1 MRHGLNSP
9 LERSQRGDIRV
20 RFSWI
25 SWPHPSTSVRSVIA
39 LGALLMVVVLG
50 MTGYEIWRQYNSTIT
65 LAERNLNVLADVLVG
80 EIGRTISGVDSVVE
94 QSILD
99 LSTEGNRPPEQIR
112 RTLRDRATGV
122 PAIFGLL
129 LIDAQGLPIASLH
142 SLSPRHH
149 AFAQSI
155 RASVAGQNLPIHV
168 GTVTPAPFDGTPII
182 PFSRLRHD
190 AAGNIAGITVAAMS
204 VQYFQEIFLQV
215 KSRTVTT
222 LTLTLARQDGA
233 ILVQTPEGATTKM
246 AGMTEFRPDSRD
258 NGLIHDDDTSA
269 GRIVAFRTLR
279 PYGLKLSVAVNAADL
294 LNLWRSNALRLLLAA
309 LVAALVVAALIWAIL
324 RRLALDEAQRAN
336 LRSIDNQ
343 RRMAQFSLDAGAD
356 MVVWTNDKGSII
368 YANPAAHQALGY
380 APGTLFNRSIPDIDP
395 SVPPAAWEGRL
406 DDLRRAGTL
415 RFETSLRTLS
425 GKLISVEVS
434 IALLQAD
441 GQDHTCAVIRDI
453 GAHKQSEAILAERT
467 KRLEASNAELEQFA
481 YVASHDL
488 REPLRMV
495 NSFVALLARRF
506 GDQMDPEAREYVE
519 FAREGA
525 LRMDRLILDLLEY
538 SRVGSTGRPMAAVDL
553 GTVLNDVR
561 QTLALTLN
569 EAGAELILPAS
580 LPKVWGDFD
589 ELARLLGNLI
599 GNGLKYRHSDRLP
612 RIEVE
617 CLTQDGQITLSVRDN
632 GIGIAPQYFDR
643 IFRIF
648 QRLHGRDR
656 YDGTGI
662 GLAICKKIVERHG
675 GRIWVSS
682 TPDQGS
688 TFFFTLKPA
697 PAA

>member
-1 MRHGLNSP
+1 
-9 LERSQRGDIRV
+9 V
-20 RFSWI
+20 RFSWK
-25 SWPHPSTSVRSVIA
+25 SWPHPSTSVRSVIV
-39 LGALLMVVVLG
+39 LGALLMVVVQG
-50 MTGYEIWRQYNSTIT
+50 MTGYEIWRQYNGTIT
-65 LAERNLNVLADVLVG
+65 LAERNLNVLADVLTG
-80 EIGRTISGVDSVVE
+80 EIGRTITGVDSVVE

-99 LSTEGNRPPEQIR
+99 LSTEGSRSPEQIR
-112 RTLRDRATGV
+112 RTLRDRAIGV
-122 PAIFGLL
+122 PAIFGLM
-129 LIDAQGLPIASLH
+129 LIDQQGQAVASLH
-142 SLSPRHH
+142 SLSARHQS
-149 AFAQSI
+149 FAQAI
-155 RASVAGQNLPIHV
+155 RTSVAGQNLPIHV
-168 GTVTPAPFDGTPII
+168 GIVAPAPFDGTPII

-233 ILVQTPEGATTKM
+233 ILVQTPEGTTTQMSDM
-246 AGMTEFRPDSRD
+246 AEFRLQTRD
-258 NGLIHDDDTSA
+258 NGLIHDDDTS

-279 PYGLKLSVAVNAADL
+279 PYGLKLSAAVNTVDL
-294 LNLWRSNALRLLLAA
+294 LNHWRSNALRLVLAA
-309 LVAALVVAALIWAIL
+309 VAASLVVAVLVWVIL
-324 RRLALDEAQRAN
+324 RRLAQDEAQRAN

-343 RRMAQFSLDAGAD
+343 RRMALFSLDAGAD
-356 MVVWTNDKGSII
+356 MVVWTNDKGDII

-380 APGTLFNRSIPDIDP
+380 APGTLFNRTIPDIDP

-415 RFETSLRTLS
+415 RFETSLLTLS
-425 GKLISVEVS
+425 GNLITVEVS
-434 IALLQAD
+434 IALLPVD
-441 GQDHTCAVIRDI
+441 GRDHTCAIIRDI
-453 GAHKQSEAILAERT
+453 GAHKRSEAVLAERT

-538 SRVGSTGRPMAAVDL
+538 SRVGSTGRLMAAVDL
-553 GTVLNDVR
+553 GAVLNDVR

-569 EAGAELILPAS
+569 EAGAELIVPAS
-580 LPKVWGDFD
+580 LPKVWGDAD

-612 RIEVE
+612 RIEVG

-648 QRLHGRDR
+648 QRLHGREH

-697 PAA
+697 PAP

>member
-1 MRHGLNSP
+1 M
-9 LERSQRGDIRV
+9 

-25 SWPHPSTSVRSVIA
+25 SWPHPSTSVRSVIT
-39 LGALLMVVVLG
+39 LGALLMVVAQG
-50 MTGYEIWRQYNSTIT
+50 MTGYEIWRQYNGTIT
-65 LAERNLNVLADVLVG
+65 LAERNLNVLADVLAG
-80 EIGRTISGVDSVVE
+80 EIGRTITGVDSVVE

-99 LSTEGNRPPEQIR
+99 LSTEGSRPPEQIR
-112 RTLRDRATGV
+112 RALRDRATGV
-122 PAIFGLL
+122 PAIFGLM
-129 LIDAQGLPIASLH
+129 LIDAQGQAIASLH

-149 AFAQSI
+149 AFALSI
-155 RASVAGQNLPIHV
+155 RASVAGQSLPIHV

-190 AAGNIAGITVAAMS
+190 AAGNIAGITVAAMA

-215 KSRTVTT
+215 KSKTVTT

-246 AGMTEFRPDSRD
+246 SDMAEFRLQTRD
-258 NGLIHDDDTSA
+258 NGLIHDDDTS

-279 PYGLKLSVAVNAADL
+279 PYGLKLSAAVNTVDL
-294 LNLWRSNALRLLLAA
+294 LNQWRSNALRLFLAA
-309 LVAALVVAALIWAIL
+309 VAASLVVAALIWLIL
-324 RRLALDEAQRAN
+324 RRLAQDETQRAT
-336 LRSIDNQ
+336 LRSLDTQ
-343 RRMAQFSLDAGAD
+343 RQMALFSLDTGAD
-356 MVVWTNDKGSII
+356 MVVWTNDQGDII

-380 APGTLFNRSIPDIDP
+380 APGALFNRTIPDIDP
-395 SVPPAAWEGRL
+395 SVPPEAWEGRL
-406 DDLRRAGTL
+406 NDLRQAGTL
-415 RFETSLRTLS
+415 RFETRLRTSS
-425 GKLISVEVS
+425 GRLITVEVS
-434 IALLQAD
+434 ITLLRVD
-441 GQDHTCAVIRDI
+441 GRDHTCAIIRDI
-453 GAHKQSEAILAERT
+453 GAHKQAEAVLAERT
-467 KRLEASNAELEQFA
+467 KRLEESNAELEQFA

-506 GDQMDPEAREYVE
+506 GEQMDPEAREYVE

-538 SRVGSTGRPMAAVDL
+538 SRVGSTGRPMTSVDL
-553 GTVLNDVR
+553 TAVLNDVR
-561 QTLALTLN
+561 QTLALTLD

-580 LPKVWGDFD
+580 PPKVWGDAD
-589 ELARLLGNLI
+589 ELGRLLGNLI
-599 GNGLKYRHSDRLP
+599 GNGLKYRHADRAP

-617 CLTQDGQITLSVRDN
+617 CQTQGGQITISVRDN

-688 TFFFTLKPA
+688 TFFFTLKPV
-697 PAA
+697 PTP